1 MTKVIKEGGDRSK
14 LRQSR
19 DLDIASAPM
28 VEDDDTQIVGALSRG
43 LMILEAFRRTDTSLG
58 NTELAERTGLT
69 KPTVSRLTYTLA
81 RHNYLSFDQHRRE
94 YRLGVGAVSLGAV
107 AQAMTNVR
115 TVALPLM
122 RELVAGG
129 GRFNIGLGTRA
140 GRQMIYTD
148 ACEGESLISLRLSAG
163 SRIPIATSA
172 MGRAYLAALEPD
184 ERGALLEDL
193 RSRYDDEWPSIVAG
207 VDTAIEELKRYGYCS
222 SLGDWQKDI
231 QGVAV
236 PVASPP
242 GEPIHVLNLG
252 GAAYALPEQELRE
265 RLAPRLVAL
274 ARKIEASLGLDG
286 SLPISSLSQQPETVE

>member
-1 MTKVIKEGGDRSK
+1 MTKVAKEGGDRSK

-19 DLDIASAPM
+19 DLDIARAPM

-58 NTELAERTGLT
+58 NAELAERTGLT

-81 RHNYLSFDQHRRE
+81 RHNYLSFNQHQRE
-94 YRLGVGAVSLGAV
+94 YRLGVGAVLLGAV

-129 GRFNIGLGTRA
+129 RFNVGLGTRA
-140 GRQMIYTD
+140 GNQMVYTD
-148 ACEGESLISLRLSAG
+148 ACESEALISLRLNAG

-172 MGRAYLAALEPD
+172 MGRAYLASLDAD
-184 ERGALLEDL
+184 ERGALLEEL
-193 RSRYDDEWPSIVAG
+193 RGRYDDDWAGIVAG
-207 VDTAIEELKRYGYCS
+207 VDAATEELERYGYCS

-231 QGVAV
+231 HGVAV
-236 PVASPP
+236 PIAAPA
-242 GEPIHVLNLG
+242 GELVYVLNLG
-252 GAAYALPEQELRE
+252 GAAYALPEQEIRE
-265 RLAPRLVAL
+265 RHAPRLVAL
-274 ARKIEASLGLDG
+274 ARKVEAALGLDG
-286 SLPISSLSQQPETVE
+286 SFPIPSRSLQPEAVE